1 MLEELKERGFYQQS
15 THPEEMAERLEK
27 DRACCYIGFDP
38 TADSMHVGHLIP
50 LMGLAHMQ
58 RGGHRIIALMGGGT
72 AMIGDPSGKTEI
84 RKMLTEEQL
93 QFNIQGMLPQFERFL
108 DFSKD
113 AVLVNNAEWLR
124 DLNYIDFLRDIGRH
138 FSVNR
143 MLSFETYKVRL
154 DSGLSFLEFN
164 YQLLQAYDFLELN
177 RRYDCILQMGG
188 DDQWANIIS
197 GTDLIR
203 RVERKDAFGWTYPLL
218 TTSSGKKMGKT
229 EKGAVWLDPKRTSPY
244 EYYQYWIN
252 TEDDDVERFLSLF
265 TFLPMKEI
273 RKLGKLS
280 GADIREA
287 KQRLAFETTAI
298 VHGSENA
305 HLAQQTAESLFSGSK
320 PAAGQDNSNV
330 PSTVIDPERISVGLG
345 IFDIFLETGLCKSK
359 GEARRLQAQGG
370 VYVNDQRIDDPEFC
384 LEESDLQNR
393 EILLRAGKKR
403 YHRLILENQDQYG

>member
-38 TADSMHVGHLIP
+38 TAVSMHVGHLIP

-93 QFNIQGMLPQFERFL
+93 QSNIEGMLPQFERFL
-108 DFSKD
+108 DFSED

-273 RKLGKLS
+273 RELGKLS
-280 GADIREA
+280 GADMRDA

-305 HLAQQTAESLFSGSK
+305 HQAQQAAESLFSGSK
-320 PAAGQDNSNV
+320 PATGQDNSNV

-370 VYVNDQRIDDPEFC
+370 VYVNDQRIDDPDFC
-384 LEESDLQNR
+384 LGESDLQNW

-403 YHRLILENQDQYG
+403 YHRLILEN

>member
-93 QFNIQGMLPQFERFL
+93 QSNIEGMLPQFERFL
-108 DFSKD
+108 DFSED

-177 RRYDCILQMGG
+177 RRYDCVLQMGG

-273 RKLGKLS
+273 RELGKLS
-280 GADIREA
+280 GADIRES

-305 HLAQQTAESLFSGSK
+305 HQAQQAAESLFSGSK

-370 VYVNDQRIDDPEFC
+370 VYVNDQRIDDPNFC
-384 LEESDLQNR
+384 LGESDLQNR

-403 YHRLILENQDQYG
+403 YHRLILEN

>member
-93 QFNIQGMLPQFERFL
+93 QSNIEGMLPQFERFL
-108 DFSKD
+108 DFSED

-273 RKLGKLS
+273 RELGKLS
-280 GADIREA
+280 GADMRDA

-305 HLAQQTAESLFSGSK
+305 HQAQQAAESLFSGSK
-320 PAAGQDNSNV
+320 PATGQDNSNV

-370 VYVNDQRIDDPEFC
+370 VYVNDQRIDDPDFC
-384 LEESDLQNR
+384 LGESDLQNR

-403 YHRLILENQDQYG
+403 YHRLILEN

>member
-15 THPEEMAERLEK
+15 THPEEMAEHLEK

-93 QFNIQGMLPQFERFL
+93 QSNIEGMLPQFERFL
-108 DFSKD
+108 DFSED

-177 RRYDCILQMGG
+177 RRYDCVLQMGG

-203 RVERKDAFGWTYPLL
+203 RVERNDAFGWTYPLL

-273 RKLGKLS
+273 RELGKLS

-298 VHGSENA
+298 IHGSENA
-305 HLAQQTAESLFSGSK
+305 HQAQQAAELLFSGSK
-320 PAAGQDNSNV
+320 PNAGQDNSNV
-330 PSTVIDPERISVGLG
+330 PSTVIDPKRISFGLG

-370 VYVNDQRIDDPEFC
+370 VYVNDQRIDDPDFC
-384 LEESDLQNR
+384 LGESDLQNR

-403 YHRLILENQDQYG
+403 YHRLILEN

>member
-93 QFNIQGMLPQFERFL
+93 QSNIEGLLPQFERFL
-108 DFSKD
+108 DFSED

-177 RRYDCILQMGG
+177 RRYNCILQMGG

-273 RKLGKLS
+273 RELGKLS
-280 GADIREA
+280 GANIREA

-305 HLAQQTAESLFSGSK
+305 HQAQQAAESLFSGSK
-320 PAAGQDNSNV
+320 PAAGKDNLNV
-330 PSTVIDPERISVGLG
+330 PSTVIDTERISVGLG

-370 VYVNDQRIDDPEFC
+370 IYVNDQRIDDPDFC
-384 LEESDLQNR
+384 LGESDLENR
-393 EILLRAGKKR
+393 GILLRAGKKR
-403 YHRLILENQDQYG
+403 YHRLILEN

>member
-93 QFNIQGMLPQFERFL
+93 QSNIEGMLPQFERFL
-108 DFSKD
+108 DFSED

-177 RRYDCILQMGG
+177 RRYDCVLQMGG

-273 RKLGKLS
+273 RELGKLS

-305 HLAQQTAESLFSGSK
+305 HQAQQAAESLFSGSN

-370 VYVNDQRIDDPEFC
+370 VYVNDQRIDDPDFC
-384 LEESDLQNR
+384 LGESDLQNR

-403 YHRLILENQDQYG
+403 YHRLILEN

>member
-1 MLEELKERGFYQQS
+1 MLKELKERGFYQQS
-15 THPEEMAERLEK
+15 THPEEMAKRLEK
-27 DRACCYIGFDP
+27 DRVCCYIGFDP
-38 TADSMHVGHLIP
+38 TGDSMHVGHLIP

-93 QFNIQGMLPQFERFL
+93 QSNIEGMLPQFESFL
-108 DFSKD
+108 DFSED
-113 AVLVNNAEWLR
+113 AVLINNTEWLR

-177 RRYDCILQMGG
+177 KRYDCILQMGG

-265 TFLPMKEI
+265 TFLPMKEVME
-273 RKLGKLS
+273 LGKLS

-287 KQRLAFETTAI
+287 KQRLALETTAI
-298 VHGSENA
+298 IHGSENA
-305 HLAQQTAESLFSGSK
+305 RKAQQASESLFSGGKSVSD
-320 PAAGQDNSNV
+320 ADNSNM
-330 PSTVIDPERISVGLG
+330 PSTIINPERISVGLG

-370 VYVNDQRIDDPEFC
+370 VYVNDQRIDDPDLC
-384 LEESDLQNR
+384 LEESDLKNG

-403 YHRLILENQDQYG
+403 YHRLIIRN

>member
-1 MLEELKERGFYQQS
+1 MLKELKERGFYQQS
-15 THPEEMAERLEK
+15 THPEEMAKRLVE
-27 DRACCYIGFDP
+27 DRVCCYIGFDP

-93 QFNIQGMLPQFERFL
+93 QSNIEGMLPQFERFL
-108 DFSKD
+108 DFSED
-113 AVLVNNAEWLR
+113 AVLINNTEWLR

-177 RRYDCILQMGG
+177 KRYDCILQMGG

-203 RVERKDAFGWTYPLL
+203 RVERNDAFGWTYPLL

-265 TFLPMKEI
+265 TFLPMKEVME
-273 RKLGKLS
+273 LGKLS
-280 GADIREA
+280 GANIREA
-287 KQRLAFETTAI
+287 KQRLALETTAI
-298 VHGSENA
+298 IHGSENA
-305 HLAQQTAESLFSGSK
+305 RKAQQASESLFSGRKSFSDT
-320 PAAGQDNSNV
+320 DNSNM
-330 PSTVIDPERISVGLG
+330 PSTFINPERISVGLG

-370 VYVNDQRIDDPEFC
+370 VYVNDQRIDDPDFC
-384 LEESDLQNR
+384 LGESDFQNR
-393 EILLRAGKKR
+393 GILLRAGKKR
-403 YHRLILENQDQYG
+403 YHRLILEN

>member
-93 QFNIQGMLPQFERFL
+93 QSNIEGMLPQFERFL
-108 DFSKD
+108 DFSED
-113 AVLVNNAEWLR
+113 AVLVNNSEWLR

-177 RRYDCILQMGG
+177 RRYDCVLQMGG

-273 RKLGKLS
+273 RVLGKLS

-305 HLAQQTAESLFSGSK
+305 HQAQQAAESLFSGSK

-370 VYVNDQRIDDPEFC
+370 VYVNDQRIDDPDFC
-384 LEESDLQNR
+384 LGESDLQKR

-403 YHRLILENQDQYG
+403 YHRIILEN

>member
-93 QFNIQGMLPQFERFL
+93 QSNIEGMLPQFERFL
-108 DFSKD
+108 DFSED
-113 AVLVNNAEWLR
+113 AVLVNNSEWLR

-177 RRYDCILQMGG
+177 RRYNCILQMGG

-273 RKLGKLS
+273 RELGKLS

-298 VHGSENA
+298 IHGSENA
-305 HLAQQTAESLFSGSK
+305 HQAQQAAESLFSGSK

-370 VYVNDQRIDDPEFC
+370 VYVNDQRIDDPDFC
-384 LEESDLQNR
+384 LGESDLQNR

-403 YHRLILENQDQYG
+403 YHRLILEN